1 MMPYLALCSVQIMYM
16 ILNRAA
22 CAACTGR
29 GSAADSDF
37 YQGAA
42 FFTGS
47 GCGNT
52 CCLDDQTCSDEVMCP
67 DTNRVIDVAYRNSV
81 PPLLSIPY
89 WLH

>member
-1 MMPYLALCSVQIMYM
+1 M

-47 GCGNT
+47 GCGST
-52 CCLDDQTCSDEVMCP
+52 CCLADQTCSDQVMGP
-67 DTNRVIDVAYRNSV
+67 DTNRVIEIAISQCV
-81 PPLLSIPY
+81 
-89 WLH
+89 